1 MFVFP
6 RLLSHC
12 RRYAVRD
19 LPSTPHRHYHAFEM
33 LEFLHMFFSR
43 RHLIHG
49 KPSSP
54 YNEALSSSLKAD
66 TPRLLLPSSIA
77 SVLDLH

>member
-12 RRYAVRD
+12 RRYTVRN
-19 LPSTPHRHYHAFEM
+19 LPPTPHRHHAFEM
-33 LEFLHMFFSR
+33 LEFLRMFFSR
-43 RHLIHG
+43 CHLIHE
-49 KPSSP
+49 KSSSP
-54 YNEALSSSLKAD
+54 YNEALSSSLKVD
-66 TPRLLLPSSIA
+66 TPRLLLPFSIA